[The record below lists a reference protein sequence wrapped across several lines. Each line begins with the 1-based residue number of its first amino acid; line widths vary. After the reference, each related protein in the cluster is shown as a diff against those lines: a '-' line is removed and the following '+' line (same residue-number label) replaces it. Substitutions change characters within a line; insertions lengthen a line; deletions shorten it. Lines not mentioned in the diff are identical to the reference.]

1 MKNIVYVG
9 MDVHSEDNCMAVY
22 LDDRGEPEYESTI
35 PNNEAMIRKFF
46 TKWYRH
52 RLCFP
57 THQGTG
63 SRLIEGMPRAL
74 RKRYEA
80 VWRHPVMFLPRNLK

>member
-46 TKWYRH
+46 TKW
-52 RLCFP
+52 
-57 THQGTG
+57 
-63 SRLIEGMPRAL
+63 
-74 RKRYEA
+74 
-80 VWRHPVMFLPRNLK
+80 